1 MSGRGAWI
9 GVVVLSLGCGGAST
23 APSTAGTSSPTLS
36 PVPNASR
43 LASDYTNEVVATMQT
58 NSINR
63 SRIDWTDFR
72 GQVFQQAQGAQ
83 TIRDLFP
90 AISLALALLDDHHS
104 FYQAVGGG
112 GLGNPRAPRCSASP
126 VTVPPVP
133 ADIGYVRVEEFS
145 SSVPGA
151 DREFADA
158 IQAQIRS
165 RDAANL
171 AGWIVDVR
179 SNRGGNMWPM
189 VAGVGAVLGEGVAGY
204 FVPPSGAPTAW
215 SYQAGAALSG
225 TSEIVRTSQPYVLR
239 AAAPRVAVLTDNFV
253 ASSGEAVVVSF
264 RARANTRSF
273 GAATCGQST
282 ANAPFRLSD
291 GATLQLT
298 TALMADRN
306 RTAYGGSIAPD
317 EALSDTDVVPHAIAW
332 LRSQ

>member
-1 MSGRGAWI
+1 MSPAARNYLTQI
-9 GVVVLSLGCGGAST
+9 L
-23 APSTAGTSSPTLS
+23 
-36 PVPNASR
+36 
-43 LASDYTNEVVATMQT
+43 DIMQA
-58 NSINR
+58 NSVNR
-63 SRIDWTDFR
+63 KTIDWPRFR
-72 GQVFQQAQGAQ
+72 QTVVGVDSNEQ
-83 TIRDLFP
+83 TIQDLYP
-90 AISLALALLDDHHS
+90 KIRAALLLLSDHHS

-171 AGWIVDVR
+171 VGWIVDVR

-317 EALSDTDVVPHAIAW
+317 EALSDTDVVPRAIAW

>member
-43 LASDYTNEVVATMQT
+43 LASEYTNEVVATMQT